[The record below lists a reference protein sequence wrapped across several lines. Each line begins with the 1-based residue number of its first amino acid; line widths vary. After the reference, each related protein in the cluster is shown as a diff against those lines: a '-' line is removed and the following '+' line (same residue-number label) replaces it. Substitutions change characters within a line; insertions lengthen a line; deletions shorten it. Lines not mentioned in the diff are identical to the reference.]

1 MPSLLELQ
9 RAFSAALFGGA
20 EVPDLFTDQATGLRV
35 HRANVITN
43 LEDALAA
50 VYPVTRRIVGEE
62 FFAAAARRHAR
73 AIPSTSADIHH
84 YGARFA
90 SLLQELPG
98 AAELAYLPPL
108 ARLEWAVHQVFH
120 AADQPPITL
129 DRAHAALEGG
139 EMGLEIGLHPA
150 CRLQRAS
157 FAVQRIWES
166 HQGADDIPPLA
177 LEVEET
183 RLLVARRGEAI
194 RIEALP
200 EYEYALLCSLEQE
213 EPFEYALA
221 RAACLTGVDA
231 LQRLITQRLL
241 DGTLVERLHRDEKVK
256 TAGRRRETV
265 QAPSI
270 PFID

>member
-20 EVPDLFTDQATGLRV
+20 DALDLLADQAAGLRV
-35 HRANVITN
+35 HRANVLAN

-62 FFAAAARRHAR
+62 FFSAAARRHAR
-73 AIPSTSADIHH
+73 VIPSTSADIHH
-84 YGARFA
+84 YGARFE

-108 ARLEWAVHQVFH
+108 ARLEWAVHLVFH
-120 AADQPPITL
+120 AADQPPITRE
-129 DRAHAALEGG
+129 RARAALEGG
-139 EMGLEIGLHPA
+139 EMGFEIGLHPA
-150 CRLQRAS
+150 CRLQRAC

-166 HQGADDIPPLA
+166 HQGPDDPPPLA
-177 LEVEET
+177 LGVEET

-200 EYEYALLCSLEQE
+200 EYEYALLCGLEQA
-213 EPFEYALA
+213 EPFDCALA
-221 RAACLTGVDA
+221 RAACLTGADA
-231 LQRLITQRLL
+231 LQSLIMHRLL
-241 DGTLVERLHRDEKVK
+241 DGTLVERPHRDEKVK
-256 TAGRRRETV
+256 VAGRRRETA
-265 QAPSI
+265 QAPCV